1 MAAAVS
7 SSLPS
12 VEQSLY
18 VVRVDD
24 VGSVLE
30 SDEES
35 VHELLQGGGSLPVES
50 RSSKLFVLI
59 VIWTLLEIARKIC
72 RHLGRDWRWL
82 SITGVNSSTMFF

>member
-59 VIWTLLEIARKIC
+59 VIRNLDVVGNCPQDMSTPGAGLAVV
-72 RHLGRDWRWL
+72 
-82 SITGVNSSTMFF
+82 VNNRCEQ